1 MNMRAYVLERYGGA
15 GSAVLRDWPIPAPA
29 RGEVRVRVQA
39 VGLNPVDYK
48 IRQGVLRAVYRYPL
62 PLVLGNELAGV
73 VEANGAGAT
82 RFAPGERVIARVAK
96 ETLGA
101 FAQYACVAEELLA
114 AAPATL
120 DAVHAAALPLAGL
133 TAWQALTEELHCGPG
148 QQLLIT
154 GGAGGVGSFALPLA
168 RALGAQVTTSASP
181 RGRELVERLGAQAV
195 IDYTRERLDAVPQRF
210 DAALDLVGG
219 ATLEQCFAAVK
230 RGGRVVSVAG
240 VPEPRTARLD
250 LRRGF
255 GLQALFW
262 LASAK
267 LRARARRHGV
277 DYRYLFMR
285 PDGAQL
291 AGLAARVEAGT
302 LPVTL
307 DRTFAFEQIDAAFA
321 YLEGGRAKGKVVL
334 RVAD

>member
-1 MNMRAYVLERYGGA
+1 MRAYVLERYGGPDA
-15 GSAVLRDWPIPAPA
+15 ARLQDWPIPSP
-29 RGEVRVRVQA
+29 GPGQVRVRVQA
-39 VGLNPVDYK
+39 AGLNPVDYK
-48 IRQGVLRAVYRYPL
+48 IRQGALRVVYDYPR
-62 PLVLGNELAGV
+62 PIVLGSELAGV

-82 RFAPGERVIARVAK
+82 RFAPGERVHARVAK
-96 ETLGA
+96 EALGA
-101 FAQYACVAEELLA
+101 FAQFACVEEALLA
-114 AAPATL
+114 RAPATL
-120 DAVHAAALPLAGL
+120 DAAHAAGVPLAAL
-133 TAWQALTEELHCGPG
+133 TAWQALTEQLACAPG
-148 QQLLIT
+148 QRLLIT

-168 RALGAQVTTSASP
+168 RALGAEVTASASP

-219 ATLEQCFAAVK
+219 AALSQCFAAVK
-230 RGGRVVSVAG
+230 RGGRVVSIAG
-240 VPEPRTARLD
+240 LPEPRTARID
-250 LRRGF
+250 LQRGL

-267 LRARARRHGV
+267 LRAQARRHGV

-291 AGLAARVEAGT
+291 AGLAARIDAGT

-307 DRTFAFEQIDAAFA
+307 DRTFAFEQVAEAFA
-321 YLEGGRAKGKVVL
+321 YLEAGHAKGKVVL
-334 RVAD
+334 RIAD